1 MWLDRNTS
9 STPCYIST
17 YKGFSMTKIVLETRN
32 LSKSYGNQKAVDAVN
47 ITAYEGEVFGFL
59 GPNGAGKTTTLGMAL
74 GLIHPTAGE
83 VCVLGQRVTPN
94 HVDVLREVGALL
106 GAPAF
111 VPYLSAWDNLDLLA
125 RLSPN
130 VDKKRIHEVLE
141 LVGLSDVARRKVHKF
156 STGMKQR
163 IGIAMALL
171 HRPRF
176 VILDEPTNGLD
187 PAGMRE
193 IRQLLRSLVHSGSTV
208 LLSSHLLNEVEQVCD
223 RIAVLNKGRV
233 VAQGRV
239 DDLLKAQ
246 KPAVRLTVNDTSTAV
261 RALESLSGIEK
272 VQADGNTLIV
282 VGVTPQAV
290 MNHLLQ
296 NHVIPTE
303 ITAQK
308 SDLESLFMDL
318 TASEVS

>member
-1 MWLDRNTS
+1 
-9 STPCYIST
+9 
-17 YKGFSMTKIVLETRN
+17 MTHIILETKDLTKTFGKHR
-32 LSKSYGNQKAVDAVN
+32 AVDSVN
-47 ITAYEGEVFGFL
+47 ITVYEGEVFGFL

-74 GLIHPTAGE
+74 GLVHATAGE
-83 VCVLGQRVTPN
+83 VSLLGQRVTPN
-94 HVDVLREVGALL
+94 HIQALKDVGALL

-111 VPYLSAWDNLDLLA
+111 VPYLSAFDNIELVS
-125 RLSPN
+125 RLTPG
-130 VDKKRIHEVLE
+130 VDRKRITDVIE
-141 LVGLSDVARRKVHKF
+141 LVGLTEAARKKVSKF

-163 IGIAMALL
+163 VGLAMALV

-193 IRQLLRSLVHSGSTV
+193 IRQLLRSLAENGTSV
-208 LLSSHLLNEVEQVCD
+208 LLSSHLLNEVQQVCD

-239 DDLLKAQ
+239 EELLNGQ
-246 KPAVRLTVNDTSTAV
+246 KPSVRLTVIDTTAAV
-261 RALESLSGIEK
+261 RAFESLPGVEN
-272 VQADGNTLIV
+272 VQASGDTLIV
-282 VGVTPQAV
+282 MGVTSQAV

-296 NHVIPTE
+296 HHIIPTE

-308 SDLESLFMDL
+308 NDLESLFMDV
-318 TASEVS
+318 TSAN

>member
-1 MWLDRNTS
+1 
-9 STPCYIST
+9 
-17 YKGFSMTKIVLETRN
+17 MTNIILETKG
-32 LSKSYGNQKAVDAVN
+32 LTKTYGKLKAVDAIN
-47 ITAYEGEVFGFL
+47 IAAYEGEVFGFL

-74 GLIHPTAGE
+74 GLVHPTGGE
-83 VCVLGQRVTPN
+83 VCIFGERVTPN
-94 HVDVLREVGALL
+94 HTAALKDVGALL

-125 RLSPN
+125 RLTPG
-130 VDKKRIHEVLE
+130 VDKKRITETLE
-141 LVGLSDVARRKVHKF
+141 LVGLQDVARRKVGRF

-163 IGIAMALL
+163 VGLAMALL
-171 HRPRF
+171 HHPRF

-193 IRQLLRSLVHSGSTV
+193 IRQLLRSLVENGTSV
-208 LLSSHLLNEVEQVCD
+208 LLSSHLLNEVQQVCD

-239 DDLLKAQ
+239 DALLSAQ
-246 KPAVRLTVNDTSTAV
+246 KPSVRVTVSNASAAI
-261 RALESLSGIEK
+261 RAFETLAGIENL
-272 VQADGNTLIV
+272 QTDGNTITLT
-282 VGVTPQAV
+282 GVSTQDV

-296 NHVIPTE
+296 QHIIPNE

-308 SDLESLFMDL
+308 NDLETLFMDV
-318 TASEVS
+318 TSAHDEH

>member
-1 MWLDRNTS
+1 
-9 STPCYIST
+9 
-17 YKGFSMTKIVLETRN
+17 MTTIVLETKDLTKN
-32 LSKSYGNQKAVDAVN
+32 FGKHKAVDAVN

-83 VCVLGQRVTPN
+83 VTVLGQRVTPN
-94 HVDVLREVGALL
+94 HVRALREVGALL

-111 VPYLSAWDNLDLLA
+111 VPYLSAWDNIELVS
-125 RLSPN
+125 RLTPG
-130 VDKKRIHEVLE
+130 VDKKRIAEVID
-141 LVGLSDVARRKVHKF
+141 LVGLTDAAHRRVNKF

-163 IGIAMALL
+163 LGLGMALV

-176 VILDEPTNGLD
+176 IILDEPTNGLD

-193 IRQLLRSLVHSGSTV
+193 IRQLLRSLVENGTSV
-208 LLSSHLLNEVEQVCD
+208 LLSSHLLNEVQQVCD
-223 RIAVLNKGRV
+223 RIAVLNQGRV

-239 DDLLKAQ
+239 DELLNGQ
-246 KPAVRLTVNDTSTAV
+246 KPSVRLTVHDTGAAV
-261 RALESLSGIEK
+261 RAFESLPGIEN
-272 VQADGNTLIV
+272 VQASGDTLIV
-282 VGVTPQAV
+282 IGVTSQAV

-296 NHVIPTE
+296 HHIIPTE

-308 SDLESLFMDL
+308 TDLESLFMDV
-318 TASEVS
+318 TADHGR